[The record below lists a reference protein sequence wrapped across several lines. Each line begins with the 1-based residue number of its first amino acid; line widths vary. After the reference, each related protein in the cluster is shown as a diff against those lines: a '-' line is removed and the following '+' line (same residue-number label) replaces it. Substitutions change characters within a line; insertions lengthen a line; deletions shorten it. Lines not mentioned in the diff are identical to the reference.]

1 MQRLLF
7 HVWEIIK
14 FSYPNVSRTQTS
26 KAIHQV
32 YMQLVDTHV
41 HINFDVFQG
50 NLDSLQQRWQEAGVA
65 HLIHSCV
72 EPKEFQGIQSI
83 ADRFPELSFAVGL
96 HPLDVAQ
103 WQSDTAREIE
113 ALAAS
118 DRRVVAIGETG
129 LDFYKADNQEQQILV
144 LQQQLKIAQKLN
156 LPVIIH
162 CRNAA
167 AKLNE
172 VLTDF
177 WQREGS
183 VKGVMH
189 CWGGNETETQWFLDL
204 GFYISYSGIVTF
216 KNAKQVQMAAK
227 VVPSDRLLIET
238 DCPFLAPVPFRGKTN
253 EPSYVLH
260 VAEQIAQLRQT
271 PLEQI
276 AQQTTANACRLFG
289 IQLKN
294 Q

>member
-1 MQRLLF
+1 
-7 HVWEIIK
+7 
-14 FSYPNVSRTQTS
+14 
-26 KAIHQV
+26 
-32 YMQLVDTHV
+32 MQLIDTHV

-50 NLDSLQQRWQEAGVA
+50 NLSSLKQRWQEAGVV

-96 HPLDVAQ
+96 HPLDVDK
-103 WQSDTAREIE
+103 WQENTAREIE
-113 ALAAS
+113 ALASS

-129 LDFYKADNQEQQILV
+129 LDFYKADNLEKQILA
-144 LQQQLKIAQKLN
+144 LQEQLKIAKKLDI
-156 LPVIIH
+156 PVIIH
-162 CRNAA
+162 CRDAA
-167 AKLNE
+167 AKLRE

-177 WQREGS
+177 WQHEGW

-189 CWGGNETETQWFLDL
+189 CWGGNEEETQWFLDL

-216 KNAKQVQMAAK
+216 KNAKQVQASAK
-227 VVPSDRLLIET
+227 IVPSDRLLIET
-238 DCPFLAPVPFRGKTN
+238 DCPFLAPVPNRGKTN

-271 PLEQI
+271 SLEAI
-276 AQQTTANACRLFG
+276 AETTTANACRLFG
-289 IQLKN
+289 IQLQK
-294 Q
+294 

>member
-1 MQRLLF
+1 
-7 HVWEIIK
+7 
-14 FSYPNVSRTQTS
+14 
-26 KAIHQV
+26 
-32 YMQLVDTHV
+32 MQLVDTHV

-50 NLDSLQQRWQEAGVA
+50 NLDSLQQRWQEAGVV

-96 HPLDVAQ
+96 HPLDVDQ
-103 WQSDTAREIE
+103 WQSGTAKEIE
-113 ALAAS
+113 TLASS

-129 LDFYKADNQEQQILV
+129 LDFYKADNQEKQILV
-144 LQQQLKIAQKLN
+144 LEEQLRIAKKLD

-167 AKLNE
+167 AELKE
-172 VLTDF
+172 VLDNF
-177 WQREGS
+177 WQSDGS

-189 CWGGNETETQWFLDL
+189 CWGGDETETRWFLDL

-216 KNAKQVQMAAK
+216 KNAKQVQLAAK
-227 VVPSDRLLIET
+227 IVPSDRLLIET
-238 DCPFLAPVPFRGKTN
+238 DCPFLAPVPYRGKTN

-271 PLEQI
+271 PLEKI

>member
-1 MQRLLF
+1 
-7 HVWEIIK
+7 
-14 FSYPNVSRTQTS
+14 
-26 KAIHQV
+26 
-32 YMQLVDTHV
+32 MQLVDTHV

-50 NLDSLQQRWQEAGVA
+50 NLNSLQQRWQEAGVV

-96 HPLDVAQ
+96 HPLDVDQ
-103 WQSDTAREIE
+103 WQSGTAKEIE
-113 ALAAS
+113 TLAGS

-129 LDFYKADNQEQQILV
+129 LDFYKADNQEKQILV
-144 LQQQLKIAQKLN
+144 LEEQLRIAKKLD

-167 AKLNE
+167 AELKE
-172 VLTDF
+172 VLANF
-177 WQREGS
+177 WQSDGS

-189 CWGGNETETQWFLDL
+189 CWGGDETETRWFLDL

-216 KNAKQVQMAAK
+216 KNAKQVQLAAK
-227 VVPSDRLLIET
+227 IVPGDRLLIET
-238 DCPFLAPVPFRGKTN
+238 DCPFLAPVPYRGKTN

-260 VAEQIAQLRQT
+260 VAKQIAQLRQT

-276 AQQTTANACRLFG
+276 ARQTTANACRLFG

>member
-1 MQRLLF
+1 
-7 HVWEIIK
+7 
-14 FSYPNVSRTQTS
+14 
-26 KAIHQV
+26 
-32 YMQLVDTHV
+32 MQLVDTHV

-50 NLDSLQQRWQEAGVA
+50 NLNSLQQRWQEAGVV

-96 HPLDVAQ
+96 HPLDVDQ
-103 WQSDTAREIE
+103 WQSSTAREIE
-113 ALAAS
+113 TLATS

-129 LDFYKADNQEQQILV
+129 LDFYKADNQEKQILV
-144 LQQQLKIAQKLN
+144 LQEQLRIAKKLDI
-156 LPVIIH
+156 PVIIH

-167 AKLNE
+167 AKLKE
-172 VLTDF
+172 VLTNF
-177 WQREGS
+177 WQSDGS

-216 KNAKQVQMAAK
+216 KNANQVQLAAK
-227 VVPSDRLLIET
+227 MVPSDRLLIET
-238 DCPFLAPVPFRGKTN
+238 DCPFLAPVPYRGKTN

-260 VAEQIAQLRQT
+260 VAKQVAQLRQT

-276 AQQTTANACRLFG
+276 AEQTTANACRLFG